1 MSRRKPDIV
10 FLYGWGPE
18 EEGRLSSLFHM
29 AETAKSMNMK
39 ATIFFFTDAVV
50 LTKKGVSAKLG
61 GEIARRLAMLI
72 RDEQTELLVCTQA
85 LRKRGITREMIEE
98 GMKLIGY
105 ATFLE
110 MATSSKV
117 VITI

>member
-1 MSRRKPDIV
+1 MKPEIV

-18 EEGRLSSLFHM
+18 EEGRLSSLLYM

-50 LTKKGVSAKLG
+50 LVKKDASPKLNE
-61 GEIARRLAMLI
+61 EIARRLDMLM
-72 RDEQTELLVCTQA
+72 RDEQVELYVCTQA
-85 LRKRGITREMIEE
+85 LRKRGITADMIED
-98 GMKLIGY
+98 GMKLMGY

-110 MATSSKV
+110 MAASTRV